1 MVSVILTVSSSFVFI
16 FGGVGTVSSRRAG
29 AHTEDVPGRWFQ
41 TWDDHT
47 GSLGARWRVAQLL
60 MFLWERAIQHQKN
73 DLAGEDQLYLHAPEL
88 IIQTTVSTHA
98 DILADYNPVSTV
110 LCICQQW

>member
-1 MVSVILTVSSSFVFI
+1 
-16 FGGVGTVSSRRAG
+16 
-29 AHTEDVPGRWFQ
+29 
-41 TWDDHT
+41 
-47 GSLGARWRVAQLL
+47 

-88 IIQTTVSTHA
+88 IIQTTVSTDA

-110 LCICQQW
+110 L